1 MSTQNPVITVQTAE
15 ERERDLGFGSVVS
28 QQRHLRLLNRDGT
41 FNVSRKQT
49 FADAFF
55 SFHALITMS
64 WPKFIVLVIVGYI
77 AANAL
82 FAWLYMLCGPNALQ
96 ATAGQEISSPF
107 LKAFFFSIET
117 FSTIGYGNIV
127 PTTLPANVMVST
139 EAITALLGFA
149 LATGIVFARFS
160 RPTARI
166 LFSNVAV
173 LAPYNG
179 KTAFEFRI
187 INARNNQIIELAAR
201 VLLSK
206 FESVDGNRIRKYH
219 QLKLEREKVVFFP
232 LSWTI
237 VHPIDETSPMWGV
250 TREDLIASDAE
261 FLILLTG
268 IDETF
273 SQTVHARSS
282 YRAEEIIAGAKFA
295 NVYVYDEHGHILGVD
310 MNKFH
315 TIERTTVLQN
325 GVNRSFLT

>member
-1 MSTQNPVITVQTAE
+1 MSTQNPVILVQTAE
-15 ERERDLGFGSVVS
+15 ERDRDLGFGSVVS

-41 FNVSRKQT
+41 FNVARHQT
-49 FADAFF
+49 VAD
-55 SFHALITMS
+55 SVLSYYALINMS
-64 WPKFIVLVIVGYI
+64 WPRFIALVIGSYI

-82 FAWLYMLCGPNALQ
+82 FAGLYMFCGPNALQ
-96 ATAGQEISSPF
+96 ATAKQEISSPF

-127 PTTLPANVMVST
+127 PTTLAANILVSI

-160 RPTARI
+160 RPTAKI
-166 LFSNVAV
+166 LFSDVAV
-173 LAPYNG
+173 VAPYNG
-179 KTAFEFRI
+179 ITAFEFRI

-206 FESVDGNRIRKYH
+206 FENVDGNRIRKYH

-237 VHPIDETSPMWGV
+237 VHPIDEQSPMRGL
-250 TREDLIASDAE
+250 TGEDLIASDAE

-282 YRAEEIIAGAKFA
+282 YRAEELVWDARFA
-295 NVYVYDEHGHILGVD
+295 NVYVYDTHGHILGVD
-310 MNKFH
+310 MNRFH
-315 TIERTTVLQN
+315 GIERPQADIQSVAGRT
-325 GVNRSFLT
+325 S